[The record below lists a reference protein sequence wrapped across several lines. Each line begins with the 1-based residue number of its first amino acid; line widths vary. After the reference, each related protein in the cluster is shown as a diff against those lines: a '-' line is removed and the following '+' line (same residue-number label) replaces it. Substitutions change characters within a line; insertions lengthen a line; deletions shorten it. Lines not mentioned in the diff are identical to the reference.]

1 MTQLHEILYCSVLA
15 ADQPPT
21 AVGQIVTQ
29 ARARNAEDG
38 ITGLLVFDGMRFCQ
52 HVEGPRKQVLRLL
65 HRIESDPR
73 HVQIR
78 VVYEGALAQRRYER
92 FEMGLAEVD
101 EDNDDDL
108 GAIHQ
113 LDGAEALTR
122 FLALRPRFDI
132 AG

>member
-1 MTQLHEILYCSVLA
+1 MQKTGSRTCWCS
-15 ADQPPT
+15 T
-21 AVGQIVTQ
+21 ACASASTWKVPE
-29 ARARNAEDG
+29 R
-38 ITGLLVFDGMRFCQ
+38 RFCAC
-52 HVEGPRKQVLRLL
+52 GG
-65 HRIESDPR
+65 RIESDPR
-73 HVQIR
+73 HVQSR
-78 VVYEGALAQRRYER
+78 VVYEGALAQRRCER

-113 LDGAEALTR
+113 LDAAEALTR